1 MEFERL
7 YQTLKL
13 SVEEADARM
22 SSHET
27 QLSEMKNQADSQ
39 LEKLSTQISLQMQQ
53 KTEFSD
59 LETLAHKIHAKADHN
74 KVQELL
80 GELRNEMVSQI
91 SVVKKDVKKKA
102 IKKKG
107 EVEINVKEQE
117 FANEKLF
124 EEIRGFKDKLT
135 KLANQ
140 FDKELIERDKA
151 LKQYQAGLWDDIQ
164 SMLQS
169 IQEDTQSTNKLC

>member
-1 MEFERL
+1 
-7 YQTLKL
+7 
-13 SVEEADARM
+13 
-22 SSHET
+22 
-27 QLSEMKNQADSQ
+27 
-39 LEKLSTQISLQMQQ
+39 
-53 KTEFSD
+53 
-59 LETLAHKIHAKADHN
+59 
-74 KVQELL
+74 
-80 GELRNEMVSQI
+80 MVSQI

-151 LKQYQAGLWDDIQ
+151 LK
-164 SMLQS
+164 
-169 IQEDTQSTNKLC
+169 

>member
-1 MEFERL
+1 
-7 YQTLKL
+7 
-13 SVEEADARM
+13 
-22 SSHET
+22 
-27 QLSEMKNQADSQ
+27 
-39 LEKLSTQISLQMQQ
+39 MQQ

-107 EVEINVKEQE
+107 EVEINVKE
-117 FANEKLF
+117 
-124 EEIRGFKDKLT
+124 
-135 KLANQ
+135 
-140 FDKELIERDKA
+140 
-151 LKQYQAGLWDDIQ
+151 
-164 SMLQS
+164 
-169 IQEDTQSTNKLC
+169 

>member
-27 QLSEMKNQADSQ
+27 QLSEMKNLADSQ

-59 LETLAHKIHAKADHN
+59 LETLAHIIHAKADHN
-74 KVQELL
+74 KV
-80 GELRNEMVSQI
+80 
-91 SVVKKDVKKKA
+91 
-102 IKKKG
+102 
-107 EVEINVKEQE
+107 
-117 FANEKLF
+117 
-124 EEIRGFKDKLT
+124 
-135 KLANQ
+135 
-140 FDKELIERDKA
+140 
-151 LKQYQAGLWDDIQ
+151 
-164 SMLQS
+164 
-169 IQEDTQSTNKLC
+169 

>member
-80 GELRNEMVSQI
+80 GELRNEIVSQI

-151 LKQYQAGLWDDIQ
+151 LK
-164 SMLQS
+164 
-169 IQEDTQSTNKLC
+169 